1 MAEGRVSENE
11 ALRYRRLAFYSEDIE
26 RFNEVLTIF
35 NKKSNARAIL
45 LIDKDG
51 HLVAKQGF
59 LQDLDSTSLAALV
72 AGSFASTREVA
83 RTLGESQF
91 EVLFHQGQNQSIHI
105 RLVGDRTLQVAVFDN
120 QAKPG
125 MIQVY
130 TKEVAAKVEQILS
143 DIAKRAETEP
153 EDAGPTLD
161 EGFSTEMKAHLDDLF
176 GDL

>member
-11 ALRYRRLAFYSEDIE
+11 ALRYRRLAFYSEDVD
-26 RFNEVLTIF
+26 RFNEVLTGF
-35 NKKSNARAIL
+35 NRKSDARAVL

-59 LQDLDSTSLAALV
+59 LEQFDSTALAALV

-83 RTLGESQF
+83 RNLGEPQF
-91 EVLFHQGQNQSIHI
+91 EVLFHQGKNQSIHI
-105 RLVGDRTLQVAVFDN
+105 RLVGDRTLQVAVFDD

-125 MIQVY
+125 MIQVF
-130 TKEVAAKVEQILS
+130 TKDLAGKVATILE
-143 DIAKRAETEP
+143 DIDKRSETEP
-153 EDAGPTLD
+153 QEAAPKLD
-161 EGFSTEMKAHLDDLF
+161 EGFSSEMKAHLDDLF

>member
-1 MAEGRVSENE
+1 MAEGRISENE
-11 ALRYRRLAFYSEDIE
+11 ALRYRRLAFYSEDVD
-26 RFNEVLTIF
+26 RFNEVLTAF
-35 NKKSNARAIL
+35 NKKSSARCVL

-59 LQDLDSTSLAALV
+59 LQDMDSTALAALV

-83 RTLGESQF
+83 KTLGESQF
-91 EVLFHQGQNQSIHI
+91 EVLFHQGQSQSIHI

-130 TKEVAAKVEQILS
+130 TKDLAGKVEEILAA
-143 DIAKRAETEP
+143 IQKRQEEEP

-161 EGFSTEMKAHLDDLF
+161 EGFSTQMKSHLDDLF